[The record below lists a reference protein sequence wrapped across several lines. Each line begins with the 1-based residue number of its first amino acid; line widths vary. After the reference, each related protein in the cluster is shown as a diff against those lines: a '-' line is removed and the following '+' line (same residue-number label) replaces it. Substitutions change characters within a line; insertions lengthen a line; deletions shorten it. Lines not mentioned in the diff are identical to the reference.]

1 MVPVYNNMA
10 SVQTVTSKYE
20 KFKGADFTSDPSQID
35 ASRSPWPLNL
45 IADEGG
51 FPEKRLGWRT
61 VLTLTGQINGIYT
74 LTVDESVYWILHHGG
89 TISQVNIESGAVV
102 ATLKSG
108 INNARS
114 QGFVFDEKLYL
125 LTGAEYLVVSVA
137 SGAITCKEV
146 TENAYIP
153 RTFIARHPS
162 GGGTALEGINL
173 LSAKRQNDFLAD
185 GTSTVYQLD
194 ATDIDSVDWIEVNG
208 TVMTTGYTANLVS
221 GTVTFTAAPKKPENA
236 GGIEGAD
243 NVLIRYSKH
252 VDGYAERVTKC
263 TVLAQFGQ
271 GAFDRVF
278 ISGNPGFP
286 NLDWY
291 SGYRDPTY
299 FSDLSYSVI
308 GSEQT
313 AVMGYLHIGEQLAVI
328 KEDNQQDAT
337 VFIRSVE
344 ISSDGTVKFPLKQ
357 GVQSIGAVSKYCFQS
372 LRDDPLFLS
381 AYGVNALVTNNILL
395 ERTIKRRSG
404 LIDPKLTAE
413 SGLSEAV
420 ASVWG
425 DWYVICI
432 NGNCYVADSK
442 QQSYKGSVADNFMYE
457 WYFWNNVPARVL
469 FEREGTLW
477 FGTADG
483 RLCRFN
489 TDRNGMNRFSDDGAA
504 IIAEWATKSD
514 DDGDF
519 MRFKTMIRRGSGV
532 MCKPYTISS
541 VKVIIKTDRDFG
553 TEIKNTPTSI
563 FDFNYLD
570 FSALSFNTSEG
581 PQVVPFNRKV
591 RKYKTIQII
600 VRNDGVNQGFGVYGI
615 IKRFRVMGYVK

>member
-1 MVPVYNNMA
+1 MVPVYKN
-10 SVQTVTSKYE
+10 TSSAPATTAKYE

-61 VLTLTGQINGIYT
+61 VMTLVGQINGIYT
-74 LTVDESVYWILHHGG
+74 LTVDDIVYWIVHHGG
-89 TISQVNIESGAVV
+89 SISRVNTETGAVV

-114 QGFVFDEKLYL
+114 QGFVFDEKLYI
-125 LTGAEYLVVSVA
+125 LTGAEYLVVSVT
-137 SGAITCKEV
+137 SGAVTCKNV
-146 TENAYIP
+146 SENAYIP
-153 RTFIARHPS
+153 RTFIGRHPS
-162 GGGTALEGINL
+162 GGGTAFEGVNL
-173 LSAKRQNDFLAD
+173 LSNKRQNDFLAD

-194 ATDIDSVDWIEVNG
+194 ATDLSSVDWIEVNG
-208 TVMTTGYTANLVS
+208 AVMSSGYSISLSN
-221 GTVTFTAAPKKPENA
+221 GTVTFTTAPKKPEDA
-236 GGIEGAD
+236 GGVEGAD
-243 NVLIRYSKH
+243 NVFIRYSKS

-263 TVLAQFGQ
+263 TVMAQYGN
-271 GAFDRVF
+271 GTFDRVF
-278 ISGNPGFP
+278 ISGNPKYQ
-286 NLDWY
+286 NLDWC

-299 FSDLSYSVI
+299 FPDTSYSVI

-344 ISSDGTVKFPLKQ
+344 IAEDGDVKFPLKQ
-357 GVQSIGAVSKYCFQS
+357 GIQSIGAVSKYCFQS

-381 AYGVNALVTNNILL
+381 AYGVNAIVTNNILL
-395 ERTIKRRSG
+395 ERTVKRRSG

-413 SGLSEAV
+413 SGLSQAV
-420 ASVWG
+420 ACVWS
-425 DWYVICI
+425 DWYVVCI

-457 WYFWNNVPARVL
+457 WYFWSNVPARVL

-477 FGTADG
+477 FGTGDG
-483 RLCRFN
+483 KLCRFN
-489 TDRNGMNRFSDDGAA
+489 TDREGMNRFSDDGAP
-504 IIAEWATKSD
+504 IVAEWATKYD

-519 MRFKTMIRRGSGV
+519 MRYKTMIRRGSGV
-532 MCKPYTISS
+532 MCKPYTSS
-541 VKVIIKTDRDFG
+541 SIKIVIRTEKDIG
-553 TEIKNTPTSI
+553 VEIKRSALSI
-563 FDFNYLD
+563 FDFSELD
-570 FSALSFNTSEG
+570 FSNFSFNTSDL
-581 PQVVPFNRKV
+581 PQIVPFNRKIL
-591 RKYKTIQII
+591 KYKTMQII
-600 VRNDGVNQGFGVYGI
+600 IRNEGINQGFGVFGI
-615 IKRFRVMGYVK
+615 IKRFRVRGYVK